1 MQNKTGYALEYPDI
15 YYDKQPTSVRT
26 IRRRRRFKLK
36 YQAEPNLSRDSQQY
50 VIAIF
55 NNITSGVIIVINTV
69 CNKHYIIRLINTSV
83 CILLKVDI

>member
-1 MQNKTGYALEYPDI
+1 M
-15 YYDKQPTSVRT
+15 SVRN

-36 YQAEPNLSRDSQQY
+36 YQAEPNLSRDSKQY

-69 CNKHYIIRLINTSV
+69 CNKHYIQIIGICLWFLSV
-83 CILLKVDI
+83 FVILCLFVYIYV

>member
-1 MQNKTGYALEYPDI
+1 M
-15 YYDKQPTSVRT
+15 SVRN

-36 YQAEPNLSRDSQQY
+36 YQAEPNLSRDSKQY

-69 CNKHYIIRLINTSV
+69 CNKHYIIRLISTSI
-83 CILLKVDI
+83 CIL